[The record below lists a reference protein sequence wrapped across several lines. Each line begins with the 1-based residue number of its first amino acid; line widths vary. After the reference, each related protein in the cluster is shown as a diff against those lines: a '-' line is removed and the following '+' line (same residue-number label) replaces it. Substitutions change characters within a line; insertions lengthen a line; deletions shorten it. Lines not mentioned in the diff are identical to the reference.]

1 MAIPSTMDRLTV
13 ADIQRH
19 MIVVC
24 TTVPSTGVGIN
35 QNIARLQG
43 PVCNYVATRNI
54 DVLFR
59 PTGKLMPRAA
69 NA

>member
-1 MAIPSTMDRLTV
+1 MDRLTV

-43 PVCNYVATRNI
+43 SVCDYVATRNI
-54 DVLFR
+54 DVLFSQ
-59 PTGKLMPRAA
+59 PWKLMPRAA

>member
-35 QNIARLQG
+35 KNIARMQG
-43 PVCNYVATRNI
+43 PV
-54 DVLFR
+54 
-59 PTGKLMPRAA
+59 
-69 NA
+69 